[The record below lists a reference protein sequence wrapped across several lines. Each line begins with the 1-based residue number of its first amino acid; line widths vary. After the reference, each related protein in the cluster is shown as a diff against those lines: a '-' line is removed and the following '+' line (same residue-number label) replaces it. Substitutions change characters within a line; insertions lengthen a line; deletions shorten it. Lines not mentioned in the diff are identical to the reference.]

1 MRGRKTGIAETHE
14 NPPPTP
20 GCAPTPEKPT
30 NGLSL
35 SEFGKMII
43 YIARDSLAAMLNNE
57 DSPNA
62 KERPVAP
69 SKTKWP
75 PCGK

>member
-1 MRGRKTGIAETHE
+1 MRGRKTGIDETHE
-14 NPPPTP
+14 KPPIPE
-20 GCAPTPEKPT
+20 CAPTPEKPT
-30 NGLSL
+30 NGLSA
-35 SEFGKMII
+35 FGKRII
-43 YIARDSLAAMLNNE
+43 YISHDSIAAMLNNE